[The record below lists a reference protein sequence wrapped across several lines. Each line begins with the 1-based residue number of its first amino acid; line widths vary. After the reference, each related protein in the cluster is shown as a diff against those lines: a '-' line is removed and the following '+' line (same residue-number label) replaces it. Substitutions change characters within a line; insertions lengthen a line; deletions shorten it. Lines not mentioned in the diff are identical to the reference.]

1 MSIGSL
7 GIVGSLAS
15 SPLPQR
21 TAATEQVQADS
32 ASHAREAQA
41 EIKAEAAAGIG
52 RTEEDAESG
61 ERDADGRR
69 PWELPG
75 RGQSSEGDPQSQQ
88 SAEPSSDDP
97 PRSTD
102 PLAEAGGSLDLLA

>member
-15 SPLPQR
+15 STLPQR
-21 TAATEQVQADS
+21 TAAVEQVQSNATG
-32 ASHAREAQA
+32 HAREAQA
-41 EIKAEAAAGIG
+41 ELKAEAAAGIG

-75 RGQSSEGDPQSQQ
+75 QSGQEDPQSHQTT
-88 SAEPSSDDP
+88 EPSSDDP

>member
-15 SPLPQR
+15 STLPQR
-21 TAATEQVQADS
+21 TAAAEQVQSNAT
-32 ASHAREAQA
+32 SHAREAQA
-41 EIKAEAAAGIG
+41 ELKAEAAAGIG
-52 RTEEDAESG
+52 RTEEDSESG

-69 PWELPG
+69 AWELPG
-75 RGQSSEGDPQSQQ
+75 HGQSGQEDPQSHQTT
-88 SAEPSSDDP
+88 EPSSDDL